1 MDGIIILVV
10 VVLVLFGS
18 TQIPKLARSLG
29 SAQKE
34 FKKGLD
40 EGSAD
45 DPGTGNS
52 AAKPPLR
59 PRSPRSAGRPSSP
72 PAPPAFRPTPTG
84 PRHRPPD
91 ATATNTAAGSMNEGT
106 GSAAVHLV
114 VSRQRWLPFWVLQVT
129 ELVMAVALA
138 YFSVRVS
145 HGGVLVVAAGVFAL
159 LALTARGPLGI
170 LRICGPRLH
179 VTLTIVCSVLL
190 ALAPVVPAFRPDIQG
205 IIVLEFVMVGVIRLA
220 TFTRL
225 VAPVGPGAGA
235 GAGAGAGRRARTM
248 VIDASVVVAE
258 AGSPGSPGSERPI
271 PTTARSAG
279 DPVPAEGAPR
289 PSPAPGAAA
298 RWLGRTTGTMAASG
312 KRAVAQHRPEVE
324 AHAKRTI
331 RSAGRVAGRLT
342 APSKPEPPPD

>member
-1 MDGIIILVV
+1 
-10 VVLVLFGS
+10 
-18 TQIPKLARSLG
+18 
-29 SAQKE
+29 
-34 FKKGLD
+34 
-40 EGSAD
+40 
-45 DPGTGNS
+45 
-52 AAKPPLR
+52 
-59 PRSPRSAGRPSSP
+59 
-72 PAPPAFRPTPTG
+72 
-84 PRHRPPD
+84 
-91 ATATNTAAGSMNEGT
+91 MNEGT

-114 VSRQRWLPFWVLQVT
+114 VGRQRWLPFWVLQVT

-145 HGGVLVVAAGVFAL
+145 HGGVLVVGAGVFAL

-179 VTLTIVCSVLL
+179 VTLTIACSVVL

-220 TFTRL
+220 TFTR
-225 VAPVGPGAGA
+225 VAAPVGPGAG
-235 GAGAGAGRRARTM
+235 GGGGRRARTM

-258 AGSPGSPGSERPI
+258 AGSPGGERPI

-279 DPVPAEGAPR
+279 DPVPAEHAPK

>member
-1 MDGIIILVV
+1 
-10 VVLVLFGS
+10 
-18 TQIPKLARSLG
+18 
-29 SAQKE
+29 
-34 FKKGLD
+34 
-40 EGSAD
+40 
-45 DPGTGNS
+45 
-52 AAKPPLR
+52 
-59 PRSPRSAGRPSSP
+59 
-72 PAPPAFRPTPTG
+72 
-84 PRHRPPD
+84 
-91 ATATNTAAGSMNEGT
+91 MNEGT

-129 ELVMAVALA
+129 ELVIAVALA

-145 HGGVLVVAAGVFAL
+145 NGGVLVVGAGVFAL

-179 VTLTIVCSVLL
+179 VTLTIVCSVVL
-190 ALAPVVPAFRPDIQG
+190 ALDPVVPAFRPDIQG
-205 IIVLEFVMVGVIRLA
+205 IIVLEFVVVGVIRLA
-220 TFTRL
+220 TFTR
-225 VAPVGPGAGA
+225 VTAPVGP
-235 GAGAGAGRRARTM
+235 GAGAGRRARTM

-258 AGSPGSPGSERPI
+258 AGSPGRERPI
-271 PTTARSAG
+271 PATSTPGGA
-279 DPVPAEGAPR
+279 PVPPEEAPR
-289 PSPAPGAAA
+289 SSPAPGAAA

>member
-1 MDGIIILVV
+1 
-10 VVLVLFGS
+10 
-18 TQIPKLARSLG
+18 
-29 SAQKE
+29 
-34 FKKGLD
+34 
-40 EGSAD
+40 
-45 DPGTGNS
+45 
-52 AAKPPLR
+52 
-59 PRSPRSAGRPSSP
+59 
-72 PAPPAFRPTPTG
+72 
-84 PRHRPPD
+84 
-91 ATATNTAAGSMNEGT
+91 MNEGT

-114 VSRQRWLPFWVLQVT
+114 VSRQRWLPFWVLQLT

-145 HGGVLVVAAGVFAL
+145 HGSVLVVGGGVFAL

-179 VTLTIVCSVLL
+179 VTLTIASSVVL

-205 IIVLEFVMVGVIRLA
+205 IIVLEFVVVGVIRLA
-220 TFTRL
+220 TFTR
-225 VAPVGPGAGA
+225 VTPAPVGPGT
-235 GAGAGAGRRARTM
+235 GRRNRTM

-258 AGSPGSPGSERPI
+258 AGSPVGERPI
-271 PTTARSAG
+271 PATAQSAG
-279 DPVPAEGAPR
+279 DPVPAGDAPR

>member
-1 MDGIIILVV
+1 
-10 VVLVLFGS
+10 
-18 TQIPKLARSLG
+18 
-29 SAQKE
+29 
-34 FKKGLD
+34 
-40 EGSAD
+40 
-45 DPGTGNS
+45 
-52 AAKPPLR
+52 
-59 PRSPRSAGRPSSP
+59 
-72 PAPPAFRPTPTG
+72 
-84 PRHRPPD
+84 
-91 ATATNTAAGSMNEGT
+91 MNEGT

-114 VSRQRWLPFWVLQVT
+114 VSRQRWLPFWVLQLT

-145 HGGVLVVAAGVFAL
+145 NGGVLVVGAGVFAL

-179 VTLTIVCSVLL
+179 VIVTIACSVVL
-190 ALAPVVPAFRPDIQG
+190 ALAPVVPGFRPDIQG
-205 IIVLEFVMVGVIRLA
+205 IIVLEFVAVGVIRLA
-220 TFTRL
+220 TFTR
-225 VAPVGPGAGA
+225 VTAPVGP
-235 GAGAGAGRRARTM
+235 GAGRRARTM

-258 AGSPGSPGSERPI
+258 AGSTVAERPI
-271 PTTARSAG
+271 PATAQPGG
-279 DPVPAEGAPR
+279 DPVPAGDAPR

-312 KRAVAQHRPEVE
+312 KRAVALHRPEVE

>member
-1 MDGIIILVV
+1 
-10 VVLVLFGS
+10 
-18 TQIPKLARSLG
+18 
-29 SAQKE
+29 
-34 FKKGLD
+34 
-40 EGSAD
+40 
-45 DPGTGNS
+45 
-52 AAKPPLR
+52 
-59 PRSPRSAGRPSSP
+59 
-72 PAPPAFRPTPTG
+72 
-84 PRHRPPD
+84 
-91 ATATNTAAGSMNEGT
+91 MNEGT

-114 VSRQRWLPFWVLQVT
+114 VSRQRWLPFWVLQLT

-145 HGGVLVVAAGVFAL
+145 HGSVLVVGAGVFAL

-179 VTLTIVCSVLL
+179 VTLTIACSVVL

-205 IIVLEFVMVGVIRLA
+205 IIVLEFGVVGVIRLA
-220 TFTRL
+220 TFTR
-225 VAPVGPGAGA
+225 VTPAPVGPGG
-235 GAGAGAGRRARTM
+235 GRRPRTM

-258 AGSPGSPGSERPI
+258 AGSPAGERPI
-271 PTTARSAG
+271 PATARSAG
-279 DPVPAEGAPR
+279 DPVPSEDSAR
-289 PSPAPGAAA
+289 PAPAPGAAA